1 MSHAIWGMYLK
12 LKKLSVLSTL
22 NLPGVFY
29 CLWHPAAPGQS
40 ASRPVKPRAPT
51 QGAAHLPIIP
61 QFSAVKD
68 CASCSC

>member
-51 QGAAHLPIIP
+51 QGAAHLPLGL
-61 QFSAVKD
+61 
-68 CASCSC
+68 